1 MSKSEIPFWRVIQTF
16 VQQMKMP
23 PVVDQGEV
31 GLVYGYGGIRVNFP
45 TNRRYPFV
53 SVNCH
58 LYSKEHCIPY
68 LNS

>member
-1 MSKSEIPFWRVIQTF
+1 MSKSDIPFWRVIQTF

-23 PVVDQGEV
+23 PVVEQGEV
-31 GLVYGYGGIRVNFP
+31 GLVYGYGGIRVNFS

-53 SVNCH
+53 SVIYH
-58 LYSKEHCIPY
+58 LYSKEHCILY